1 MGNSKSKANVVG
13 CITDN
18 DCYKNP
24 GFPKPEEVKNDVVTK
39 PAENTTTCCAQSKV
53 TKYDKNAAGYIA
65 DLSKKQNDFGATYEF
80 PAVGFTVRECINAYP
95 TILGEA
101 FYKNGL
107 TLDSIFANT
116 GL

>member
-65 DLSKKQNDFGATYEF
+65 DL
-80 PAVGFTVRECINAYP
+80 
-95 TILGEA
+95 
-101 FYKNGL
+101 
-107 TLDSIFANT
+107 
-116 GL
+116 